1 MSAETPPTDIP
12 DQILELR
19 YDRNAAFGKSVVAWR
34 RRRIEDGVHLE
45 DWVEVRPYNEVAFWK
60 LLHSKE
66 RATFPIRVIFIEI
79 LISGSTGLEL
89 ERYYNKS
96 IQSRGI
102 LLSIRDEIDYHTHD
116 VDFEFPANGSKRSIQ
131 WKFIKETL
139 ERKPGRDADEVLS
152 WLRKNDREA
161 QIQCLYKH
169 SEPTGHV
176 AVWAVLTTETKA
188 FEFKMRFG

>member
-1 MSAETPPTDIP
+1 MFADPPPTDIP

-19 YDRNAAFGKSVVAWR
+19 FDRNAAFGKSVLAWR

-45 DWVEVRPYNEVAFWK
+45 DWVEVRPYNEVGFWQ

-66 RATFPIRVIFIEI
+66 RATFPIRVILIE
-79 LISGSTGLEL
+79 LVISGITGLEL
-89 ERYYNKS
+89 EHHYNQS

-102 LLSIRDEIDYHTHD
+102 LLEVRGSISYHTHD
-116 VDFEFPANGSKRSIQ
+116 VDFEFSATGSKRSIQ
-131 WKFIKETL
+131 WKFIKETI

-161 QIQCLYKH
+161 QFQCLYKH
-169 SEPTGHV
+169 GEPTGRI
-176 AVWAVLTTETKA
+176 ALWAVLTTEIKA
-188 FEFKMRFG
+188 FDFKMRFG